1 MKRLLDLGIRVQF
14 CNEAGKLCSKLSPSL
29 SLKLPL
35 FLSLFLLLP
44 RWVLQIVFQ
53 PQSST
58 RLLKSC
64 ASNLLTWL
72 NANFYMNYDCLSS
85 LHALYLHHHHHCH
98 DDHHGEYFCLWE
110 LPTGDCK
117 WTFCCVLLLIYCLEI
132 FFGFTCA
139 QDSSAKGFPY
149 PSSFSFSFSGKLWNS
164 GTRPACSRIYIKNYL
179 LHLLFQVLLT
189 HSHTLPAKSQNFL
202 IALFV
207 STAAFS
213 VVVSFVF
220 VLSFER
226 FFFSLRWRHVRA
238 FIFP

>member
-1 MKRLLDLGIRVQF
+1 MKGHRYWGYIGATGSGLGDNSANLLVEQLKLHK
-14 CNEAGKLCSKLSPSL
+14 CEALAWPRHTSPVLQRSGQTLQQTVSVSLSSFLSP
-29 SLKLPL
+29 

-44 RWVLQIVFQ
+44 SWVLQIVFQ

-72 NANFYMNYDCLSS
+72 NVNFYMNYDCLSS

-139 QDSSAKGFPY
+139 QDSSAKGFPC
-149 PSSFSFSFSGKLWNS
+149 PL
-164 GTRPACSRIYIKNYL
+164 P
-179 LHLLFQVLLT
+179 LLFLFLWQTLKFWHSSSLLT
-189 HSHTLPAKSQNFL
+189 NLY
-202 IALFV
+202 
-207 STAAFS
+207 
-213 VVVSFVF
+213 
-220 VLSFER
+220 
-226 FFFSLRWRHVRA
+226 
-238 FIFP
+238 